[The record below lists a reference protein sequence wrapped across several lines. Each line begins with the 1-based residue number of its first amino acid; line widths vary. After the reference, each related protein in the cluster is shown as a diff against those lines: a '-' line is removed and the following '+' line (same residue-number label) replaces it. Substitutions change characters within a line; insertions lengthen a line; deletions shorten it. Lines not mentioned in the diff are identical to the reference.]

1 MTAEK
6 YVSMVAKQL
15 KCSGAKSKEI
25 KQQLLEDISS
35 EMAGN
40 VSIEQVI
47 GRMGTPAEVA
57 GEFNENMPAE
67 ELKKFSRIKN
77 IKIAGI
83 VIGVIA
89 AVIAALSVAAFW
101 LLPSGYQFGSSG
113 LFNENEVKLQIR
125 DVVDKVG
132 EENYE
137 ALKNNCVPQME
148 KALSADTI
156 NKAKNQVSEN
166 WGELKEYGNVYLV
179 EIKQQGHNYVSGQV
193 NVIYENVAVTYTI
206 TFNEDMKLAGIYM
219 K

>member
-25 KQQLLEDISS
+25 KRQLLEDIYS
-35 EMAGN
+35 ELTDNTSM
-40 VSIEQVI
+40 EQII

-57 GEFNENMPAE
+57 REFNENMPAE
-67 ELKKFSRIKN
+67 ELKQFSKKKTIKFVGI
-77 IKIAGI
+77 IIGIIA
-83 VIGVIA
+83 VVIA
-89 AVIAALSVAAFW
+89 VLTVAVFW
-101 LLPSGYQFGSSG
+101 LLPSSYQFGNSG
-113 LFNENEVKLQIR
+113 LFNENAVKAQIR

-132 EENYE
+132 EEDYE
-137 ALKNNCVPQME
+137 ALKNNCVLQME
-148 KALSADTI
+148 KALSADTM

-179 EIKQQGHNYVSGQV
+179 EMKQQGHNYVVGQV
-193 NVIYENVAVTYTI
+193 NVTYENVAVTYTI
-206 TFNEDMKLAGIYM
+206 TFDEDMRLAGIYM